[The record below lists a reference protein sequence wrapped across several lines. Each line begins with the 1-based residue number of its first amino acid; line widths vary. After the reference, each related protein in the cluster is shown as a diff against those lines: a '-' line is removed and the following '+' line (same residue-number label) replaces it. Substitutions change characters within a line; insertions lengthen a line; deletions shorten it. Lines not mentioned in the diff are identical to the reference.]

1 MPGIGY
7 KGVFEVN
14 PRFDLRNLDDRES
27 VKGHATPE
35 GTASFAKRAKYVH
48 ESNFKSVKMPGAGE
62 PLTLSKMMYGSGLG
76 DPKP

>member
-48 ESNFKSVKMPGAGE
+48 ESNFKSVKVPGAGE

-76 DPKP
+76 DSKP